1 VPKRIERA
9 KVGERVDMG
18 PCGSWADLRVTR
30 VGGTP
35 VILLRQ
41 NGRDIAP
48 DREVLRELTW
58 MPAMTSGDCAFSIR

>member
-1 VPKRIERA
+1 
-9 KVGERVDMG
+9 
-18 PCGSWADLRVTR
+18 VTR

-48 DREVLRELTW
+48 DREVLRELRW